1 MWKRRGFCWWQGG
14 VGWVEWWG
22 RGTESQ
28 WKKPTESLFFFFGYF
43 SCLWNWGIP
52 SRSSSPP
59 PYKMILGFFFPP
71 TNLKSCKVLV
81 KTITNYCG
89 KKSPACL
96 TDWLTTQVENEV
108 HNISIMPWHYITV
121 QVEHIMLSFI
131 VWTLVAV
138 WEDLGGASF
147 KVNDHMLNRT
157 TRVLKVKA
165 VREVCCHVGPK
176 STGDFQGNICFFFWQ
191 KEVVEANCGR
201 GVGEIFE
208 PSKRQR
214 AKCKRHILT
223 LIRFRFLFCGN
234 MGDKKMY

>member
-1 MWKRRGFCWWQGG
+1 MSKKSSRWQWRSSEMWKRRGFCWWQGG

-131 VWTLVAV
+131 VLDTCR
-138 WEDLGGASF
+138 S
-147 KVNDHMLNRT
+147 MR
-157 TRVLKVKA
+157 
-165 VREVCCHVGPK
+165 
-176 STGDFQGNICFFFWQ
+176 
-191 KEVVEANCGR
+191 
-201 GVGEIFE
+201 
-208 PSKRQR
+208 
-214 AKCKRHILT
+214 
-223 LIRFRFLFCGN
+223 RFRWRLVQSKWPHAQPHNACPKG
-234 MGDKKMY
+234 